1 MDELAQRAALE
12 ALQHC
17 AAVLFCVDATKPD
30 PSDDLALRSLIQPK
44 SVIHVATKADL
55 LSREELSRKLRDL
68 RSIFEAEFLSTSAKT
83 ALGLRELLCSVE
95 KIVVSGSESAIRNH
109 VTPDSD
115 PGPQSA
121 ISMLALTARH
131 RQAVTEAIEQ
141 IAQAVVE
148 VNRGN
153 EEVAVL
159 MIRAACQGLSQ
170 IEQQSLDEQV
180 LDRIFS
186 RFCIGK

>member
-1 MDELAQRAALE
+1 
-12 ALQHC
+12 
-17 AAVLFCVDATKPD
+17 VVFFCVDAAKPD

-55 LSREELSRKLRDL
+55 LSREELSWKLRDL

-95 KIVVSGSESAIRNH
+95 KTVVPGFESAIRN
-109 VTPDSD
+109 
-115 PGPQSA
+115 PQSA
-121 ISMLALTARH
+121 INMLALTARH
-131 RQAVTEAIEQ
+131 RQAVTEASEQ
-141 IAQAVVE
+141 IAQAIVE

>member
-1 MDELAQRAALE
+1 M
-12 ALQHC
+12 
-17 AAVLFCVDATKPD
+17 
-30 PSDDLALRSLIQPK
+30 
-44 SVIHVATKADL
+44 
-55 LSREELSRKLRDL
+55 
-68 RSIFEAEFLSTSAKT
+68 ST
-83 ALGLRELLCSVE
+83 V
-95 KIVVSGSESAIRNH
+95 
-109 VTPDSD
+109 
-115 PGPQSA
+115 
-121 ISMLALTARH
+121 ALTARH

-141 IAQAVVE
+141 IAQAIAE

-159 MIRAACQGLSQ
+159 MIRDACQALSQ